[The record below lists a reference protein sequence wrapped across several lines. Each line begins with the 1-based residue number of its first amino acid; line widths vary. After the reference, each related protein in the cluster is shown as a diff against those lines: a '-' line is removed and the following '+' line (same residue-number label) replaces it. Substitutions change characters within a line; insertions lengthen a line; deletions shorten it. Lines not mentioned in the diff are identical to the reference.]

1 MTSYLDLDYAIVA
14 FVDILGFSEM
24 VKSDCENKNGNLKFF
39 EVLRKLNAKT
49 KSIMGC
55 SIKQF
60 SDSIIFTLPL
70 SRNNYEKMIRILSDY
85 QYELICQSIVCRGA
99 ISYGKHY
106 EENEFMFSQ
115 ALIEAYQLECTEAKY
130 PRIVISNNLMDLY
143 NEKSYTIEAIIR
155 ERDTL
160 FFVDYFCGRDKEKL
174 RIILKKFSD
183 EMINCSM
190 NIKEKYYWLNEY
202 WEYTF
207 QEGLDFN
214 KTRFERI
221 K

>member
-1 MTSYLDLDYAIVA
+1 MASCVDLNYAIVA

-39 EVLRKLNAKT
+39 EILRDLNIKT

-70 SRNNYEKMIRILSDY
+70 SKTNYEKMIKILSDY
-85 QYELICQSIVCRGA
+85 QYELICQSIICRGA

-115 ALIEAYQLECTEAKY
+115 ALIEAYQLEITDAKY
-130 PRIVISNNLMDLY
+130 PRIVVSNNLMDYYSENLH
-143 NEKSYTIEAIIR
+143 SIEGIIR

-160 FFVDYFCGRDKEKL
+160 SFIDYFRGRDKEKL
-174 RIILKKFSD
+174 RIILKKFNG
-183 EMINCSM
+183 EMKNYSM
-190 NIKEKYYWLNEY
+190 SIKEKYYWLNDY

-207 QEGLDFN
+207 QERLDFSN
-214 KTRFERI
+214 ARFDKI
-221 K
+221 

>member
-1 MTSYLDLDYAIVA
+1 MTSCLDLNYAIVA

-39 EVLRKLNAKT
+39 KVLRELNDKA
-49 KSIMGC
+49 KSIAEC

-60 SDSIIFTLPL
+60 SDSIVFTSPL
-70 SRNNYEKMIRILSDY
+70 SPDNYKKMIGVLSDY

-130 PRIVISNNLMDLY
+130 PRIIISNNLRDY
-143 NEKSYTIEAIIR
+143 YDEHQIEGIIR
-155 ERDTL
+155 ERDAL
-160 FFVDYFCGRDKEKL
+160 FFVDYFRGRDKEKL
-174 RIILKKFSD
+174 RIILKKFNY

-221 K
+221 E

>member
-1 MTSYLDLDYAIVA
+1 MTSCVDLNYAIVA

-39 EVLRKLNAKT
+39 EILRDLNIKT

-70 SRNNYEKMIRILSDY
+70 SKTNYEKMIKILSDY
-85 QYELICQSIVCRGA
+85 QYELICQSIICRGA

-115 ALIEAYQLECTEAKY
+115 ALIEAYQLEITDAKY
-130 PRIVISNNLMDLY
+130 PRIVVSNNLMDYYSENLH
-143 NEKSYTIEAIIR
+143 SIEGIIR

-160 FFVDYFCGRDKEKL
+160 SFIDYFRGRDKEKL
-174 RIILKKFSD
+174 RIILKKFND
-183 EMINCSM
+183 EMKNYSM
-190 NIKEKYYWLNEY
+190 SIKEKYYWLNDY

-207 QEGLDFN
+207 QERLDFSN
-214 KTRFERI
+214 ARFDKI
-221 K
+221 

>member
-70 SRNNYEKMIRILSDY
+70 SRNNYEKMIRIFSDY
-85 QYELICQSIVCRGA
+85 QYEVICQSIVCRGA
-99 ISYGKHY
+99 ISYGK
-106 EENEFMFSQ
+106 N
-115 ALIEAYQLECTEAKY
+115 
-130 PRIVISNNLMDLY
+130 
-143 NEKSYTIEAIIR
+143 
-155 ERDTL
+155 
-160 FFVDYFCGRDKEKL
+160 
-174 RIILKKFSD
+174 
-183 EMINCSM
+183 
-190 NIKEKYYWLNEY
+190 
-202 WEYTF
+202 
-207 QEGLDFN
+207 
-214 KTRFERI
+214 
-221 K
+221 